1 MKAVYKRELKAYF
14 NTPLGFVVLA
24 AYYLILGIFY
34 YEYLYLNGSPE
45 ISVLIIAMYSIV
57 EFTVPIITMR
67 LLSEERRN
75 KTDQVLLTA
84 PVSLTGIVMGKF
96 LAAFTLY
103 AIAFA
108 PTVIFEIIS
117 ASYVSVNILS
127 YLYSL
132 FGILLMGA
140 AFISVGMFV
149 SSLTESPVV
158 SAFMMYVVVF
168 IVSVSGNL
176 ASAVTKRSTSSTS
189 GLVNLANKFLNVL
202 ITCVQKFLSAIN
214 IEERITSFAEPV
226 FSVPNVIYFLSAS
239 AVFLFLSVRSLEK
252 RRWA

>member
-1 MKAVYKRELKAYF
+1 MRAVYKRELKAYF

-45 ISVLIIAMYSIV
+45 ISVLIISMYSIV

-168 IVSVSGNL
+168 IISVSGNL

-214 IEERITSFAEPV
+214 IEERITSFAQPV
-226 FSVPNVIYFLSAS
+226 FSVPHVIYFLSAS

>member
-1 MKAVYKRELKAYF
+1 
-14 NTPLGFVVLA
+14 
-24 AYYLILGIFY
+24 
-34 YEYLYLNGSPE
+34 
-45 ISVLIIAMYSIV
+45 
-57 EFTVPIITMR
+57 
-67 LLSEERRN
+67 
-75 KTDQVLLTA
+75 
-84 PVSLTGIVMGKF
+84 MGKF

-168 IVSVSGNL
+168 IISVSGNL

-214 IEERITSFAEPV
+214 IEERITSFAQPV
-226 FSVPNVIYFLSAS
+226 FSVPHVIYFLSAS

>member
-1 MKAVYKRELKAYF
+1 MKAVFKRELKSYF

-75 KTDQVLLTA
+75 KTDQVLLTS

-214 IEERITSFAEPV
+214 IEERITSFAQPV
-226 FSVPNVIYFLSAS
+226 FSVPHVIYFLSAS

>member
-117 ASYVSVNILS
+117 ASSVSVNILS

-158 SAFMMYVVVF
+158 SAFMM
-168 IVSVSGNL
+168 
-176 ASAVTKRSTSSTS
+176 
-189 GLVNLANKFLNVL
+189 
-202 ITCVQKFLSAIN
+202 
-214 IEERITSFAEPV
+214 
-226 FSVPNVIYFLSAS
+226 
-239 AVFLFLSVRSLEK
+239 
-252 RRWA
+252 

>member
-1 MKAVYKRELKAYF
+1 
-14 NTPLGFVVLA
+14 
-24 AYYLILGIFY
+24 
-34 YEYLYLNGSPE
+34 
-45 ISVLIIAMYSIV
+45 
-57 EFTVPIITMR
+57 
-67 LLSEERRN
+67 
-75 KTDQVLLTA
+75 
-84 PVSLTGIVMGKF
+84 
-96 LAAFTLY
+96 
-103 AIAFA
+103 
-108 PTVIFEIIS
+108 
-117 ASYVSVNILS
+117 
-127 YLYSL
+127 
-132 FGILLMGA
+132 MGA

-176 ASAVTKRSTSSTS
+176 SSAVTKRSTSSTS
-189 GLVNLANKFLNVL
+189 GLVNLANKLLNVL